1 MEYRLYHGNS
11 PFLSLEALN
20 TKLEHLKATNPL
32 VEISFLEAETSDPNK
47 IVDEILSQSLFSST
61 RIFILKRIYRNK
73 KKELFLEKILN
84 LIEQNTSKDIVLFW
98 EDQKIKSNTK
108 YYKFFLKGNNI
119 EEQDALNKRTFIPWA
134 KARIAKSEL
143 KIEANALKELA
154 ERTNYDPER
163 LNMEIEKF
171 RLNDEKKSISIDDVE
186 SLTTDTLERDIW
198 SLIDAINESDTVKS
212 MNILEN
218 LNKQSVDPNYIIS
231 MLARNLRLITLT
243 KFLLEKD
250 SSSREIASALKV
262 PPFLVPNL
270 IKGAKKYSN
279 ERLVT
284 IFTKLSNLDFQIK
297 TGQIDGVLGLTLI
310 CPYL

>member
-1 MEYRLYHGNS
+1 M
-11 PFLSLEALN
+11 
-20 TKLEHLKATNPL
+20 
-32 VEISFLEAETSDPNK
+32 
-47 IVDEILSQSLFSST
+47 LFRS
-61 RIFILKRIYRNK
+61 
-73 KKELFLEKILN
+73 KELFLEKILN
-84 LIEQNTSKDIVLFW
+84 IIEQNTSKDIVLFW

-108 YYKFFLKGNNI
+108 YYKFFLKGNSI

-134 KARIAKSEL
+134 KRRIAKSEL
-143 KIEANALKELA
+143 KIEPDALSELA

-163 LNMEIEKF
+163 LNMEVEKF
-171 RLNDEKKSISIDDVE
+171 RLNDEKKIISIDDVE
-186 SLTTDTLERDIW
+186 SLTTDTFERDIW

-212 MNILEN
+212 MNILES
-218 LNKQSVDPNYIIS
+218 LNKQSVDPNYTIS

-262 PPFLVPNL
+262 PPFLIPNL

>member
-84 LIEQNTSKDIVLFW
+84 LIEQNTSKDIALFW

-143 KIEANALKELA
+143 KIEANALKELS

>member
-1 MEYRLYHGNS
+1 MYHGNS

-61 RIFILKRIYRNK
+61 RIFIIKRIYRNK

-143 KIEANALKELA
+143 KIEANALKELS

-270 IKGAKKYSN
+270 IKGAKKYST

>member
-61 RIFILKRIYRNK
+61 RIFIIKRIYRNK

-98 EDQKIKSNTK
+98 EDQKIKANTK

-143 KIEANALKELA
+143 KIEANALKELS

>member
-84 LIEQNTSKDIVLFW
+84 LIEQNTSKDIALFW

>member
-61 RIFILKRIYRNK
+61 RIFIIKRIYRNK

-143 KIEANALKELA
+143 KIEANALKELS

>member
-1 MEYRLYHGNS
+1 M
-11 PFLSLEALN
+11 
-20 TKLEHLKATNPL
+20 

-143 KIEANALKELA
+143 KIEANALKELS

>member
-1 MEYRLYHGNS
+1 MYHGNS

-143 KIEANALKELA
+143 KIEANALKELS

>member
-1 MEYRLYHGNS
+1 VEYRLYHGNS

-61 RIFILKRIYRNK
+61 RIFIIKRIYRNK

-84 LIEQNTSKDIVLFW
+84 LIEQNTSKDIALFW

-270 IKGAKKYSN
+270 IKGAKKYST

>member
-143 KIEANALKELA
+143 KIEANALKELS

-270 IKGAKKYSN
+270 IKGAKKYST

>member
-84 LIEQNTSKDIVLFW
+84 LIEQNTSKDIALFW

-143 KIEANALKELA
+143 KIEANALKELS

-270 IKGAKKYSN
+270 IKGAKKYST

>member
-61 RIFILKRIYRNK
+61 RIFIIKRIYRNK

-143 KIEANALKELA
+143 KIEANALKELS

-270 IKGAKKYSN
+270 IKGAKKYST

>member
-1 MEYRLYHGNS
+1 MYHGNS

-61 RIFILKRIYRNK
+61 RIFIIKRIYRNK

-98 EDQKIKSNTK
+98 EDQKIKANTK

-143 KIEANALKELA
+143 KIEANALKELS

>member
-1 MEYRLYHGNS
+1 MYHGNS

-61 RIFILKRIYRNK
+61 RIFIIKRIYRNK

-84 LIEQNTSKDIVLFW
+84 LIEQNTSKDIALFW

-270 IKGAKKYSN
+270 IKGAKKYST

>member
-61 RIFILKRIYRNK
+61 RIFIIKRIYRNK

-134 KARIAKSEL
+134 KARIARSEL
-143 KIEANALKELA
+143 KIEANALKELS

>member
-1 MEYRLYHGNS
+1 MYHGNS

-84 LIEQNTSKDIVLFW
+84 LIEQNTSKDIALFW

-270 IKGAKKYSN
+270 IKGAKKYST

>member
-98 EDQKIKSNTK
+98 EDQKIKANTK

-143 KIEANALKELA
+143 KIEANALKELS

>member
-143 KIEANALKELA
+143 KIEANALKELS